1 VGSDFRPPPFNHVI
15 PSLPR
20 AEYVEYAT
28 PVRCITD
35 ACRGMPIA
43 CLVSSPCPNLPI
55 GRNGRPMVL
64 WIPEIDDVLTAL
76 ISLACRGGE
85 RLRMPRVYSA
95 LSELK
100 AREVLLSG
108 LYFSITGA
116 VCYSRQ
122 VEETMRSLMGKG
134 MLVTKERDTLVVRD
148 QAAEEV
154 RAGLRRKLPP
164 SAYRSLQAA
173 SKKFYRAMFKKRAVP
188 GALPNG

>member
-1 VGSDFRPPPFNHVI
+1 
-15 PSLPR
+15 
-20 AEYVEYAT
+20 
-28 PVRCITD
+28 
-35 ACRGMPIA
+35 
-43 CLVSSPCPNLPI
+43 
-55 GRNGRPMVL
+55 MVP

-85 RLRMPRVYSA
+85 QLRMPRVYSA

-122 VEETMRSLMGKG
+122 VEEILRTLVEKG

-154 RAGLRRKLPP
+154 RAGLRKKLPS
-164 SAYRSLQAA
+164 SAYRSLQTA
-173 SKKFYRAMFKKRAVP
+173 SKRFYRVMFRKRARP
-188 GALPNG
+188 KDTLAGGA